1 VKPQKTP
8 ETSAY
13 SQLLATDTCTMSAAP
28 VVTTLIALVL
38 EEQAAHVAFAV
49 YTFTIL
55 CRDHSIPLCALL
67 FSIIVS

>member
-1 VKPQKTP
+1 
-8 ETSAY
+8 
-13 SQLLATDTCTMSAAP
+13 MSAAP